1 MFAPAPKSSWFGLK
15 TLKKFFF
22 FLPPSSC
29 LHLMARPSP
38 HRWHPCS
45 HWEVLPFAWYP
56 WKSLPRLY
64 REMVWHRSLGVREQR
79 CESWWERCWDVRPRF
94 DVQFFQAARW
104 MTLVYLTLWNPCFSV
119 FKGWGWGYSKGRAVR
134 RIMWYNVSS
143 ARRGDHKELWL
154 LFSSFLLSSSP
165 FLCLVVLPP
174 YLFLYYTLGY
184 DGYFL
189 KFSSLHLLF
198 QILLSKMMS
207 ANSNL
212 LFLIF
217 EVMV

>member
-15 TLKKFFF
+15 TLKKF
-22 FLPPSSC
+22 PPPFMPPFNGQAITAQMTSMFPLGSS
-29 LHLMARPSP
+29 
-38 HRWHPCS
+38 
-45 HWEVLPFAWYP
+45 PFAWYP

-79 CESWWERCWDVRPRF
+79 CESWWERCWVLRPRF